1 MACLVRGEGYNV
13 QWGRRVSRGTWES
26 EGGLLSRARA
36 GDIQAL
42 GEIYDLYAPRIYRF
56 LYRRLGD
63 AHLAEDLTSDVF
75 LRALIAL
82 HSGTFADQGLRAWL
96 FQIARHRLIDH
107 FRRSPP
113 GWVEVWDEHL
123 GDEDEAVNLAIERIG
138 FADWL
143 RQVLNC
149 LSPEQKQVILLRFGA
164 GLSAAEVADRLGS
177 SAEAVRAMQYRAL
190 TALRRLFREETLSPS
205 GESA

>member
-1 MACLVRGEGYNV
+1 MLRGK
-13 QWGRRVSRGTWES
+13 QDH

-42 GEIYDLYAPRIYRF
+42 GEIYDLYASRIYRF
-56 LYRRLGD
+56 FYHRLGD

-75 LRALIAL
+75 LRALVAL
-82 HSGTFADQGLRAWL
+82 HSGKFAGIGLKPWL
-96 FQIARHRLIDH
+96 FQIARNRLIDH
-107 FRRSPP
+107 FRRLPP
-113 GWVEVWDEHL
+113 GSVEVWDEHL
-123 GDEDEAVNLAIERIG
+123 GDEDETVTLAMERII

-143 RQVLNC
+143 HQVLSR

-164 GLSAAEVADRLGS
+164 GLSAAEVADILGS
-177 SAEAVRAMQYRAL
+177 SAEAVRALQYRAL
-190 TALRRLFREETLSPS
+190 SALRRLFWEETRSPS

>member
-1 MACLVRGEGYNV
+1 MS
-13 QWGRRVSRGTWES
+13 RRTRDN

-36 GDIQAL
+36 GDVQAL
-42 GEIYDLYAPRIYRF
+42 GEIYDLYAARIYRF

-75 LRALIAL
+75 LRALVAL
-82 HSGTFADQGLRAWL
+82 RSGTFADQGLTAWL

-123 GDEDEAVNLAIERIG
+123 GDEDETVSLAMERIV

-143 RQVLNC
+143 RQVLSR

-164 GLSAAEVADRLGS
+164 GLSAAEIADRLGS

-190 TALRRLFREETLSPS
+190 SALRRLFWEETLSS
-205 GESA
+205 LGEST